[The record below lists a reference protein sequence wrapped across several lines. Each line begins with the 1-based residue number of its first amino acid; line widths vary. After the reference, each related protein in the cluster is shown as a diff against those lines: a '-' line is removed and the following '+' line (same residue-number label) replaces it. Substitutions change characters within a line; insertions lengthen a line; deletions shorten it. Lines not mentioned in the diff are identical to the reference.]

1 MLSYTARSQGSPE
14 AAWALMARP
23 ALWSRWAPHLR
34 GAWGLGD
41 REVEA
46 GRRGVVRVAPAI
58 LVPVRVTA
66 RQAGR
71 SWAWKVGP
79 VTIRHRVEPRRGR
92 CVVAVDMDAP
102 AAVERVLAVS
112 YGPLVAVLLRNLA
125 RVAERRPVSA

>member
-1 MLSYTARSQGSPE
+1 MSTPRPPWPGSSSPGPLGGGSGRRTC
-14 AAWALMARP
+14 AG
-23 ALWSRWAPHLR
+23 R
-34 GAWGLGD
+34 GASAIG
-41 REVEA
+41 EVEA